1 MTLKRASHLRD
12 YVAFTKDATA
22 LSVGQGTSASE
33 STQTFYVMAKSNQGQ
48 EEAAESKAK
57 VWQHQFPYMCFRAL

>member
-22 LSVGQGTSASE
+22 LSLGQGTPASE
-33 STQTFYVMAKSNQGQ
+33 STRIFYVMAKSNQGQ
-48 EEAAESKAK
+48 EEAAESKTK
-57 VWQHQFPYMCFRAL
+57 VWQHQFSYMWLRAL